1 MYTLIYTENGQE
13 VKEEY
18 YTRQEADYYKRQH
31 NKAKVVTSYEV
42 ADIEKGLFAENYKC
56 VAETP
61 LKAVQQYIEENNL
74 NIKVKVDLT
83 NTGRFVVR
91 SNNTSKVYKEV

>member
-1 MYTLIYTENGQE
+1 MYTLIYNENGQE

-18 YTRQEADYYKRQH
+18 YTRQEADYYKRRH
-31 NKAKVVTSYEV
+31 FKSKVVTSYEV
-42 ADIEKGLFAENYKC
+42 TDIEKGLCQDTYRCIAES
-56 VAETP
+56 P
-61 LKAVQQYIEENNL
+61 IKAVQQYIKENDL